1 MNKISKKENK
11 IIRTYV
17 ISKNLYEQFKTVAE
31 KDMRKM
37 SNVIEQSIVRY
48 INSKTQKGDNMT
60 GAEITL
66 VIFAT
71 LWIIGVLE
79 GQK

>member
-48 INSKTQKGDNMT
+48 INSKT
-60 GAEITL
+60 
-66 VIFAT
+66 
-71 LWIIGVLE
+71 
-79 GQK
+79 